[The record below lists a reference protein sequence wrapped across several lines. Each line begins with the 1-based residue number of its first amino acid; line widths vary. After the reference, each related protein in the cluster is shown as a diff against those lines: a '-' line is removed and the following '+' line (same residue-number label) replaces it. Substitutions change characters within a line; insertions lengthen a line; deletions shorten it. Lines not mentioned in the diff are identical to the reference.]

1 MYVFH
6 KYIFFF
12 QGTNRVTLNSLA
24 ISACESKAALLEERL
39 NVQVNALIRGRSKD
53 YDWIAKVLRSE
64 SGPANYARFQGL
76 LETEI
81 NFYERYNEKVQNMFD
96 NVYLRLKSLLI
107 RTLENWQKKAS
118 ISSNFYMKCTL
129 QVP

>member
-6 KYIFFF
+6 KAFSFF

-24 ISACESKAALLEERL
+24 VSACETKAALLEERL

-81 NFYERYNEKVQNMFD
+81 NFYERYNEEVQNVFD
-96 NVYLRLKSLLI
+96 NVYLRLKSLLLNQN
-107 RTLENWQKKAS
+107 TGKLAKKAS
-118 ISSNFYMKCTL
+118 IS
-129 QVP
+129 

>member
-6 KYIFFF
+6 KAFSFF

-24 ISACESKAALLEERL
+24 ISACETKAALLEERL
-39 NVQVNALIRGRSKD
+39 NVQVNALIRGRSKT

-81 NFYERYNEKVQNMFD
+81 NFYERYETVCKICLLMFM
-96 NVYLRLKSLLI
+96 YLTEAGTYPQLPTQPK
-107 RTLENWQKKAS
+107 
-118 ISSNFYMKCTL
+118 FF
-129 QVP
+129 

>member
-1 MYVFH
+1 M
-6 KYIFFF
+6 
-12 QGTNRVTLNSLA
+12 NSLG

-81 NFYERYNEKVQNMFD
+81 NFYERYNKKVQNMFD
-96 NVYLRLKSLLI
+96 NVYLRLKSLLLI
-107 RTLENWQKKAS
+107 ETPENWQKNGLPL
-118 ISSNFYMKCTL
+118 IQIVYIVPEINFSYVVGTI
-129 QVP
+129 

>member
-1 MYVFH
+1 MKITSKDNRNKFQNH
-6 KYIFFF
+6 KCFDLF

-24 ISACESKAALLEERL
+24 ISACETKAALLEERL

-81 NFYERYNEKVQNMFD
+81 NFYERYEKVQNMFD
-96 NVYLRLKSLLI
+96 NVYLRLK
-107 RTLENWQKKAS
+107 
-118 ISSNFYMKCTL
+118 
-129 QVP
+129 

>member
-6 KYIFFF
+6 KAFSFF

-24 ISACESKAALLEERL
+24 ISACETKAALLEERL

-81 NFYERYNEKVQNMFD
+81 NFYERYETVCKICLLMFM
-96 NVYLRLKSLLI
+96 YLSFQSEQWKIGKKKGSNQFKLLYG
-107 RTLENWQKKAS
+107 S
-118 ISSNFYMKCTL
+118 
-129 QVP
+129 

>member
-1 MYVFH
+1 M
-6 KYIFFF
+6 
-12 QGTNRVTLNSLA
+12 NSLA
-24 ISACESKAALLEERL
+24 ISACETKAALLEERL

-81 NFYERYNEKVQNMFD
+81 NFYERYETVCKICLLMFM
-96 NVYLRLKSLLI
+96 YLTGAGTYPQLPTQPK
-107 RTLENWQKKAS
+107 
-118 ISSNFYMKCTL
+118 FF
-129 QVP
+129 